1 MLIISGD
8 NKIDLLANFKRSSAA
23 IAARDAR
30 EDLEYRLA
38 NPTLPVQNILDSIRD
53 FYDAEIEKGL

>member
-1 MLIISGD
+1 
-8 NKIDLLANFKRSSAA
+8 LLANFKRSSAA

-53 FYDAEIEKGL
+53 FYVAEIEKGL

>member
-8 NKIDLLANFKRSSAA
+8 NKIDLIANFKRPSAA

-30 EDLEYRLA
+30 EDLEYRLE
-38 NPTLPVQNILDSIRD
+38 NPTLPVQSILDFIRD
-53 FYDAEIEKGL
+53 FYVPEIEKGL